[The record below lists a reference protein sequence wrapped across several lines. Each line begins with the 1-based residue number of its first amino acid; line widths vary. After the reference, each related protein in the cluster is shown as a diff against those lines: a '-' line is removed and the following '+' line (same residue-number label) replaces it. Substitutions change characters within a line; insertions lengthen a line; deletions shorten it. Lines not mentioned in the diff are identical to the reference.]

1 MPSRVNKLTQSRDI
15 VGHLKAIFAGH
26 GIPEQLRSDNGP
38 QFNSTEFAQFAKE
51 WGFQHNTTSPKF
63 PQANGEVKRAVKT
76 VKSTLKKEKDPAKAL
91 LAYKS
96 TPLAC
101 GFSPAILFMGR
112 RLQTSIPTFNTNL
125 TPKWPDME
133 KLKVR
138 EAEMKAK

>member
-1 MPSRVNKLTQSRDI
+1 MDRSLILQNSPSLPKNGDFNITQLVQNS
-15 VGHLKAIFAGH
+15 HKQMA
-26 GIPEQLRSDNGP
+26 RSDNGP
-38 QFNSTEFAQFAKE
+38 QFNSAEFAQFAKE
-51 WGFQHNTTSPKF
+51 WGFHHNTTSPKF
-63 PQANGEVKRAVKT
+63 PQTNGEVERAVKT

-101 GFSPAILFMGR
+101 GFPPAILLMGR

-138 EAEMKAK
+138 KG